1 MSAEVVL
8 QKTIYYAPQ
17 HMSDHFTLVLAW
29 NIHAPTVRCF
39 SYGSLCTVS
48 STAYVR
54 TRLTFVSSMYMLLIA
69 SPVINICST
78 VAWCRPY
85 PRWYFTIFYF
95 QCFPLAGLRLRFFWY
110 VFPQDRQLLGCF
122 FGRWFLIIP
131 CSFSFCSDLAARSGC
146 SFSLQVCSLL
156 ATHLPLRQV
165 FFWPAILTPR
175 YPVSGTPLPL
185 RHVFFWPAILTP
197 RYPLSGTLL
206 PLRRVFF
213 WPAIW
218 TPRYPVSGALLPLR
232 HDFFWPAIW
241 TPRSPFSGALLP
253 LHHDFFW
260 PAILTP
266 RSPFSGTP
274 GPSFRS
280 LFWCPWSSFSTPS
293 FFSHPTFP
301 SRLLEWPARSLCRLA
316 VRLRFLPLRFRRFF
330 GGSALP
336 PPSCLLPPSL
346 HPLPG
351 GSLFV
356 PPCGSPAIFT
366 APRFLPLR
374 GFYRSAV
381 FTAPL
386 SPVFWGLCSSA
397 ALMLAAPQSSPTSG
411 RLALCAALRFACDFY
426 RSAVFTAPRFLPLR
440 GFYRSAVFTAP
451 LSPVFWGLCS
461 SAALMLPAPQSS
473 PTSGRL
479 ALCAALRF
487 ACDFYRS
494 AVFTAPQ
501 FLPLSGFY
509 RSAFA
514 VFLGALLFRR
524 PHACCPPVFTHFR
537 AARSLCRL
545 AVRLRF
551 LPLRGFYRSAVF
563 TAPLSPGLCS
573 SAALMLAAPQSSPSS
588 GRTLWCRLVCSVSG
602 GPPFLTLFLY
612 RLLNRSRSVTTHLTG
627 FPFVHFIHIR
637 GPSIVSSFEC
647 RDTGTTCTTTSLMG
661 PFGYRKLGNLTYH
674 RLL

>member
-1 MSAEVVL
+1 
-8 QKTIYYAPQ
+8 
-17 HMSDHFTLVLAW
+17 
-29 NIHAPTVRCF
+29 
-39 SYGSLCTVS
+39 
-48 STAYVR
+48 
-54 TRLTFVSSMYMLLIA
+54 MYMLLNA
-69 SPVINICST
+69 SLVINICST

-85 PRWYFTIFYF
+85 PRWYFTISYF

-131 CSFSFCSDLAARSGC
+131 CTFSFCSDLATRSGC

-156 ATHLPLRQV
+156 ATHLPLRQVFFWPAILTPRYPVSGTPLPLRHV

-218 TPRYPVSGALLPLR
+218 TPRYPVSGALLLLR
-232 HDFFWPAIW
+232 HDFFWPVIW

-280 LFWCPWSSFSTPS
+280 PFWCPWSSFSTPS
-293 FFSHPTFP
+293 FFPTQP
-301 SRLLEWPARSLCRLA
+301 SLPGYLGGRLA
-316 VRLRFLPLRFRRFF
+316 LCAALRYACGFYR
-330 GGSALP
+330 SA
-336 PPSCLLPPSL
+336 
-346 HPLPG
+346 
-351 GSLFV
+351 V
-356 PPCGSPAIFT
+356 FT
-366 APRFLPLR
+366 TPRFLPLH

-426 RSAVFTAPRFLPLR
+426 RSAVFTAPRFLPLSSFYRSAVFTAPLSPVFWGLCSSAALRLAAPQSSPTSGRLALCAALRFACDFYRPAFFTAPRFLPLRGFYRSAVFTAPRFLPLR

-461 SAALMLPAPQSS
+461 SAALMLAAPQSS

-479 ALCAALRF
+479 ALCTALRY

-494 AVFTAPQ
+494 AVFTAP
-501 FLPLSGFY
+501 
-509 RSAFA
+509 
-514 VFLGALLFRR
+514 
-524 PHACCPPVFTHFR
+524 
-537 AARSLCRL
+537 
-545 AVRLRF
+545 RF
-551 LPLRGFYRSAVF
+551 LPLRGFYRSAFRRFFGGSALPPPSCLLPPSLTTDCCKCFLYICLLKHEIALYTESTEAVCGKVPPR
-563 TAPLSPGLCS
+563 APGTRSPGPVRHQPLNWREI
-573 SAALMLAAPQSSPSS
+573 L
-588 GRTLWCRLVCSVSG
+588 
-602 GPPFLTLFLY
+602 PP
-612 RLLNRSRSVTTHLTG
+612 LL
-627 FPFVHFIHIR
+627 I
-637 GPSIVSSFEC
+637 
-647 RDTGTTCTTTSLMG
+647 
-661 PFGYRKLGNLTYH
+661 
-674 RLL
+674 